1 MPTSVLAVPMHN
13 ATAADFRTW
22 GKAVSDAFAAV
33 GLVKVP
39 DAGTIDWAAA
49 HVMPTNP
56 GALGSVIGFEIWRF
70 QDALQ
75 PTHPV
80 FIKVEYGAIHSATFP
95 GIWVTVGRGTDGA
108 GNISGVLA
116 PRRATEASTNS
127 GGAAAPTSI
136 EPIYVS
142 SDGSSLVLSARI
154 GAGSTAVRMPAFV
167 IDRSRDH
174 AGVPTAT
181 GGVVLTEGAGLITGT
196 LTSSSSTYCAQM
208 HAWTYAGDSTMGDV
222 PAVLPDQVNGA
233 VVSASTSLASGDKA
247 PVFPFVVVVPN
258 HAPWQVLAAVAVVA
272 SDAANGP
279 FTANVLG
286 RVRTYR
292 SIPVGEAHNRW
303 MTGKNSLG
311 YSGLCI
317 LWEE

>member
-39 DAGTIDWAAA
+39 DTGTIDWATT
-49 HVMPTNP
+49 PGP
-56 GALGSVIGFEIWRF
+56 GATTPGGTGIVAGFEIWRF

-80 FIKVEYGAIHSATFP
+80 FIKVEYGSIHHATFP
-95 GIWVTVGRGTDGA
+95 GMWVTIGRGTDGA
-108 GNISGVLA
+108 GNIAGVLA
-116 PRRATEASTNS
+116 PRRAAEGSTGTS
-127 GGAAAPTSI
+127 GVAPTSI

-142 SDGSSLVLSARI
+142 SDGSSLAFSARI

-167 IDRSRDH
+167 IERSRDH
-174 AGVPTAT
+174 AGVATAT
-181 GGVVLTEGAGLITGT
+181 GGVVLTEGAGMITAA

-233 VVSASTSLASGDKA
+233 PVSASTSLAAGDKA

-303 MTGKNSLG
+303 MTGKSSLG

-317 LWEE
+317 LWEQ